1 MNENAP
7 RHISQKFDEELS
19 NLTRQMLQ
27 MGGLVERQVGD
38 AIRALECADTGLADN
53 VIAQE
58 AQIDQLELDIDGE
71 CARVIALR
79 QPTASDLRLILAT
92 SRIVR
97 DLERI
102 GDESEKI
109 AQMAKLLCADDGGT
123 GGGTTEARHIG
134 KGILQLLREMLDACT
149 RRDTEAAVTIA
160 RHRALDDDLCS
171 LTRELVTLMMEN
183 PKCIT
188 RVLNILWAVR
198 SMERI
203 SDHVG
208 NIAEQLIYTVHG
220 VDVRHTPSEAMHKQ
234 LGDRK

>member
-1 MNENAP
+1 MNEKAP

-19 NLTRQMLQ
+19 NLTRQMLE

-38 AIRALECADTGLADN
+38 AIKALECADIKLADN
-53 VIAQE
+53 VTAQE

-92 SRIVR
+92 SRMVR

-102 GDESEKI
+102 GDESDKI
-109 AQMAKLLCADDGGT
+109 AQLAKLLCADGDK
-123 GGGTTEARHIG
+123 GTTEARHIG
-134 KGILQLLREMLDACT
+134 KGVLQLLREVLDACS
-149 RRDTEAAVTIA
+149 RRDTDAAVVIA
-160 RHRALDDDLCS
+160 RHSSLDDDLRS
-171 LTRELVTLMMEN
+171 LTRELVTHMMEN

-203 SDHVG
+203 GDHVG
-208 NIAEQLIYTVHG
+208 NIAEQLIYAVHG
-220 VDVRHTPSEAMHKQ
+220 VDVRHIPSEAMHKQ
-234 LGDRK
+234 LGGDDR